1 MERLQKK
8 SDLYSNAQTFSR
20 SAGKEIF
27 KGTES
32 KGYKNTLTSVLKSII
47 FTIHKL
53 LLGRLLSRPDVFP

>member
-20 SAGKEIF
+20 SAGIEIF

-32 KGYKNTLTSVLKSII
+32 RGYKNTFDDICAK
-47 FTIHKL
+47 IHNIYYSQTTF
-53 LLGRLLSRPDVFP
+53 R